1 MIQLV
6 IPDLKLPST
15 NQVLAW
21 DRWKRADEVKRI
33 RNIVGIFGRAAGL
46 GGIIP
51 AKLCDLKI
59 IAAGPYQRDKRHSYD
74 TNNLYVKDLI
84 DALIAKPLYSRS
96 EERRIG
102 IDRDDYRRW
111 GLIVDDSPAVIGA
124 PTIELKDADTFDV
137 IVQVTAK

>member
-1 MIQLV
+1 MIQFV

-15 NQVLAW
+15 NEILGW
-21 DRWKRADEVKRI
+21 HRWKRAEEVKRI
-33 RNIVGIFGRAAGL
+33 RSLVTTFGMASGL

-59 IAAGPYQRDKRHSYD
+59 TACGPYQRDKRHSYD
-74 TNNLYVKDLI
+74 TNNLYAKDLI
-84 DALIAKPLYSRS
+84 DALIAKPLYSRN

-102 IDRDDYRRW
+102 IERDDYRRW

-124 PTIELKDADTFDV
+124 PVIELKDADKFDV
-137 IVQVTAK
+137 IVEVTPK